1 MRFYMAEDKYRID
14 PNITSKIMDSKSVN
28 YGHAISKMF
37 DDLGGIEVKAE
48 DRAQKQ
54 EDRALDNQVKEI
66 SVQNLQDEVDDA
78 KNYLSV
84 TGAEK
89 PDDAYK
95 QVKFRTPKYQALTKD
110 FVDKNKTFLQEEER
124 KKHYQ
129 IASGMFTQEDGT
141 FDRKGAIS
149 SLQEK
154 VKTGTLTPE
163 MYGSVVDS
171 IDKEGKNGIY
181 REYVDPSKSY
191 TPEYKNYVLGSKDPA
206 FKQQQDDAALLKASG
221 KSEMIALTNALDNPN
236 LTPTAKANI
245 QSRITKLNNISDNQS
260 KSEFL
265 TLVKMSNDSNIP
277 EKDREKINERIDKLT
292 NPEMT
297 AIAKDL
303 STEEKYTKQ
312 FVTGLQKQEEFKG
325 TTVDSIM
332 DIDMT
337 KLTPSQKAQAERLA
351 NVKVRAQ
358 KPAAAAEITKRM
370 LDVGVQ
376 QQQLNDTVAVTLRY
390 MKDGKDFNMVDKT
403 VRENF
408 SNYVGL
414 NDKELENSWR
424 DARFQEA
431 LNTQLKVQSGTAVS
445 GQEWE
450 RFKSAMGT
458 LHQTNK
464 RAALGMLSMATNMKS
479 QVDVL
484 ANSMGSEA
492 FHLKYGHIVGN
503 INKMES
509 ELQGALFKGNSVDGN
524 KKVTRIIGEQPK
536 TPAQPQ
542 PKQVQ
547 KQVVKTGTHNGKK
560 VVQYS
565 DGSVVYAD

>member
-1 MRFYMAEDKYRID
+1 MAEDKYRID
-14 PNITSKIMDSKSVN
+14 PTITSKIMDSKSVN

-37 DDLGGIEVKAE
+37 DDLGGIEVQKE
-48 DRAQKQ
+48 ENVQKQ
-54 EDRALDNQVKEI
+54 EDRALDQQIKGI
-66 SVQNLQDEVDDA
+66 SVQNLQDEVEDA

-89 PDDAYK
+89 PDEAYT

-124 KKHYQ
+124 KKHYD

-141 FDRKGAIS
+141 FDRKGAIVH
-149 SLQEK
+149 LQTK
-154 VKTGTLTPE
+154 VKNKELTPE

-171 IDKEGKNGIY
+171 IDKVGKNGVY
-181 REYVDPSKSY
+181 REYTDPSKNY
-191 TPEYKNYVLGSKDPA
+191 TPEYKNYILGNTDPE
-206 FKQQQDDAALLKASG
+206 FKKQQDNAALQKASG

-245 QSRITKLNNISDNQS
+245 QSRINKLNNISDNQS

-265 TLVKMSNDSNIP
+265 TLVKMS
-277 EKDREKINERIDKLT
+277 KDPSISEDEREKINERIDKLT
-292 NPEMT
+292 NPDIT

-312 FVTGLQKQEEFKG
+312 FVAGLQKQDDFKDMG
-325 TTVDSIM
+325 VDSLM

-351 NVKVRAQ
+351 NIKLRAQ

-376 QQQLNDTVAVTLRY
+376 QQQLNDTVAVTLQY
-390 MKDGKDFNMVDKT
+390 MKDGKDFNMVDKA
-403 VRENF
+403 VRDNF
-408 SNYVGL
+408 SNYTGL

-431 LNTQLKVQSGTAVS
+431 LNTQLKIQSGTAVS
-445 GQEWE
+445 AQEWE

-458 LHQTNK
+458 LYQTNK
-464 RAALGMLSMATNMKS
+464 RAATGMLSMATNMKA
-479 QVDVL
+479 QVGVL
-484 ANSMGSEA
+484 ANSMGGEA

-509 ELQGALFKGNSVDGN
+509 ELQGALFGENKNQN
-524 KKVTRIIGEQPK
+524 TPKKVTRIIGEQPQ

-542 PKQVQ
+542 PQQVQ